1 MWKRERPERVDPDEA
16 LAEQF
21 AAPPHA
27 ARQAPPPAAAQPAAQ
42 PAAQATGQSS
52 AHPETASA
60 HPRAAVTPPQP
71 SAAARASTFGASL
84 RFKGDLVA
92 DEDLVVEGQVEGS
105 ILHTRCLTIGVP
117 GSMRGDIRA
126 RRIVVEGTVDGNLYA
141 LESVVLRPGST
152 VRGDVFAPRVAIEEG
167 ARLSGR
173 IDMDKAPA
181 VPKVAARPGSAA
193 ETPRELSTQE
203 VSEILARP

>member
-1 MWKRERPERVDPDEA
+1 MWKRERPERVNPDEA

-21 AAPPHA
+21 AKPPHA
-27 ARQAPPPAAAQPAAQ
+27 ARPVLPSAPAAQ
-42 PAAQATGQSS
+42 PTTPMATQPAVHLESASTPHAAPSPSPQQA
-52 AHPETASA
+52 
-60 HPRAAVTPPQP
+60 

-105 ILHTRCLTIGVP
+105 ILHTRCLTIGAP

-141 LESVVLRPGST
+141 LESVVMRPGST
-152 VRGDVFAPRVAIEEG
+152 VRGDVFAPRVSIEEG

-173 IDMDKAPA
+173 IDMDKAPS
-181 VPKVAARPGSAA
+181 VPKVAARPGGPA

>member
-1 MWKRERPERVDPDEA
+1 VT
-16 LAEQF
+16 
-21 AAPPHA
+21 
-27 ARQAPPPAAAQPAAQ
+27 PPPAP
-42 PAAQATGQSS
+42 
-52 AHPETASA
+52 
-60 HPRAAVTPPQP
+60 
-71 SAAARASTFGASL
+71 ARASTFGASL

-105 ILHTRCLTIGVP
+105 ILHTRCLTIATS

-173 IDMDKAPA
+173 IDMDKAPS
-181 VPKVAARPGSAA
+181 VPKVATRPGGPA

-203 VSEILARP
+203 VTEILARP